1 MTSLSHTIHLRNIGL
16 YIYMKIYLLNFK
28 FLYTKLTYSAARSRM
43 YPGPHLFPEIEKQ
56 WGNLA
61 TIFKLKFL
69 NLVNVLLIINLK
81 NPVTLLKMMI
91 NKETKKF
98 SSSKIFNFFKDY
110 RFKFLTSCLI
120 RMPTVIFGNHNLIL
134 LKWIWFLN
142 RKA

>member
-1 MTSLSHTIHLRNIGL
+1 
-16 YIYMKIYLLNFK
+16 MKIYLLNFK

-81 NPVTLLKMMI
+81 NPVTLLKMTI

-110 RFKFLTSCLI
+110 RF
-120 RMPTVIFGNHNLIL
+120 
-134 LKWIWFLN
+134 
-142 RKA
+142 